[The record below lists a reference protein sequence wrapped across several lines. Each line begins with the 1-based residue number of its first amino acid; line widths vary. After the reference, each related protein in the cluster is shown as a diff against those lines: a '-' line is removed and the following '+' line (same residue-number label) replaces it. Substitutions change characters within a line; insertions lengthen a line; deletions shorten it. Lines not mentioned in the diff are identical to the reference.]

1 MTEIIRKYLASQLKQ
16 GKIILGCI
24 NIQKKIQ
31 NTFKNNNA
39 GLIYKL
45 YLNKYELKLYVFMF
59 EVCLFFV
66 IGFSAKSDLGISCSC
81 TVVNRALPPLHGESL
96 KIRLKVPL
104 NELFTYLK
112 IILPSHFLELD
123 NHLYI
128 SISLIILIIL
138 ILI

>member
-1 MTEIIRKYLASQLKQ
+1 
-16 GKIILGCI
+16 
-24 NIQKKIQ
+24 
-31 NTFKNNNA
+31 
-39 GLIYKL
+39 
-45 YLNKYELKLYVFMF
+45 MF

-66 IGFSAKSDLGISCSC
+66 IGFSAKSDFGISCSC